1 MLKDFLNNF
10 FAKKEHGDIN
20 ITIDGVNVSGSI
32 HAKGMKKEDY
42 GQVVNHP
49 INFKAFSSLKI
60 SGPFKTVIQQGSV
73 HAVTLEINEKLIP
86 FLKISTVNDVLNIK
100 IEKDILINPTLILNI
115 TAPRLDLIDYK
126 GVGKLDIKSFK
137 QSTMKLVKAGAG
149 DGTLNGDFETI
160 QLDILSTGDFSAKIS
175 ANEAVINKDGAGDCL
190 IEGEI
195 ENPVFMIDGTG
206 DFDYMGLH
214 SKVIKINHSS
224 VGSSSFKGSCDTLEL
239 ISSGVGSIKA
249 REMKASNVTL
259 NATGVGSINVTA
271 INSIVGSST
280 GVGGVH
286 IYGNPTNARVTKKC
300 IGELVYH

>member
-42 GQVVNHP
+42 GQVVSHP
-49 INFKAFSSLKI
+49 IDFKTFSSLKV
-60 SGPFKTVIQQGSV
+60 SAPFKTVIQQGSA

-86 FLKISTVNDVLNIK
+86 FFKISTVNDVLNIK

-126 GVGKLDIKSFK
+126 GVGKVDIKEFK
-137 QSTMKLVKAGAG
+137 QSTMK
-149 DGTLNGDFETI
+149 
-160 QLDILSTGDFSAKIS
+160 
-175 ANEAVINKDGAGDCL
+175 VIKSGAGDCTFK
-190 IEGEI
+190 G
-195 ENPVFMIDGTG
+195 VFETLSLDVLGTGTFQADVTADTAIINKISSGDCIFTGGFKNATFNIDGTG
-206 DFDYMGLH
+206 LFDYSGEH
-214 SKVIKINHSS
+214 SELIKMIDSS
-224 VGSSSFKGSCDTLEL
+224 VGGSSLKGSCDTLEL

-259 NATGVGSINVTA
+259 NSTGVGSINVTA

-286 IYGNPTNARVTKKC
+286 IYGNPTNARVTKKS